1 MKRRIRLTEGDFHKI
16 VKETVK
22 RILRENVEYEQLYD
36 KIQDVTNDINNFCGF
51 AKMNNSVSDEY
62 TQQLMDKLSVLSSQL
77 SNTAHEL
84 EEHMAWD

>member
-1 MKRRIRLTEGDFHKI
+1 MKRRIRLTEGDLHKI
-16 VKETVK
+16 VKKAVK

-62 TQQLMDKLSVLSSQL
+62 TQQLMDRLSVLSSQL
-77 SNTAHEL
+77 SDTAHEL